1 MPHDLKVRGTG
12 AKTDTGGGGL
22 GGGGSFRQG
31 DSSWAVG
38 GGGTFFSLYKGVGFR
53 VFPLPS
59 GRNSRGLVASV
70 ILLLLLLLGF
80 SDQSLMI

>member
-1 MPHDLKVRGTG
+1 MPQDLKVRGTG

-22 GGGGSFRQG
+22 GGGGGGGGSFRQG

-38 GGGTFFSLYKGVGFR
+38 GGGTLFSLYKGVGLR

-70 ILLLLLLLGF
+70 ILLLLLPV
-80 SDQSLMI
+80 